1 MSREGFVSYLRKER
15 YNMESTY
22 NELIEEIKKTLAIN
36 HTYFDEKDTKYGY
49 INYAI
54 NVIKVLEQ
62 NEFGESL
69 SFYKI
74 LNKEEK
80 DDKTII
86 EVESVKNFTYH
97 ISITNDGVIEMY
109 RQFKDPIRLT
119 RISLKLV

>member
-1 MSREGFVSYLRKER
+1 
-15 YNMESTY
+15 MESAY
-22 NELIEEIKKTLAIN
+22 KEIIEEIKKALAIN
-36 HTYFDEKDTKYGY
+36 HTYFDEEGAKQGY
-49 INYAI
+49 INYVI

>member
-1 MSREGFVSYLRKER
+1 
-15 YNMESTY
+15 MESVY
-22 NELIEEIKKTLAIN
+22 REMIEEIKRTLAN
-36 HTYFDEKDTKYGY
+36 HYYTFDKKSIRYGY
-49 INYAI
+49 INYLI
-54 NVIKVLEQ
+54 NIIKILEQ

-80 DDKTII
+80 DDNTII
-86 EVESVKNFTYH
+86 EVESIKDFTYH
-97 ISITNDGVIEMY
+97 ISITNDGIVEMY

>member
-1 MSREGFVSYLRKER
+1 
-15 YNMESTY
+15 MESVY
-22 NELIEEIKKTLAIN
+22 KEMIEEIKKALAIN
-36 HTYFDEKDTKYGY
+36 HAYFDKEGTKQGY
-49 INYAI
+49 INYVI
-54 NVIKVLEQ
+54 DIIKVLEQ

-86 EVESVKNFTYH
+86 EVESIKNFTYH

-119 RISLKLV
+119 RISLKLVWLGGLHCGY

>member
-1 MSREGFVSYLRKER
+1 
-15 YNMESTY
+15 MESAY
-22 NELIEEIKKTLAIN
+22 KEMIEEIKKALAIN
-36 HTYFDEKDTKYGY
+36 RAYFDEENVKQGY
-49 INYAI
+49 INYVI

-86 EVESVKNFTYH
+86 EVESIKNFTYH
-97 ISITNDGVIEMY
+97 ISITDDGVIEMY